1 MSKTQVEAA
10 LKFCQLV
17 DNICVYG
24 GTFSND
30 IVALI
35 SPNRKALEQLAQ
47 TIGKNHLS
55 IEEQCNDQQIQQ
67 IIFDEIMK
75 TAKQLSLGKKEIPR
89 RVRLVPEIW
98 SPDNGIL
105 TAALKLKRRIVE
117 QMYKQQLYDLYNAK
131 KFNLITT
138 NGYDQNNNNT
148 TDLQVQSSSSSAN
161 NSQIFGTPIT
171 ITNETIYEFGSHFE
185 NPSHVISEKVFD

>member
-1 MSKTQVEAA
+1 MEAA

-17 DNICVYG
+17 DNVCVYG

-35 SPNRKALEQLAQ
+35 SPNRKALDQLAESM
-47 TIGKNHLS
+47 GKTDLT
-55 IEEQCNDQQIQQ
+55 IEEKCNDEKIQQ
-67 IIFDEIMK
+67 IIFDEILK
-75 TAKQLSLGKKEIPR
+75 TARQLSLGKKEIPR
-89 RVRLVPEIW
+89 RVRLVPEVW

-131 KFNLITT
+131 KFNIITT
-138 NGYDQNNNNT
+138 TTTTTNGNGYDQNNNT
-148 TDLQVQSSSSSAN
+148 TTTTTMN
-161 NSQIFGTPIT
+161 GGG
-171 ITNETIYEFGSHFE
+171 GSIKRVAM
-185 NPSHVISEKVFD
+185 NGSEKNHSL

>member
-148 TDLQVQSSSSSAN
+148 TTTTSKTTTTTTTATTTTTTTTTNGGNDVKHTTVTNGSTTNHHHHHSS
-161 NSQIFGTPIT
+161 
-171 ITNETIYEFGSHFE
+171 
-185 NPSHVISEKVFD
+185 